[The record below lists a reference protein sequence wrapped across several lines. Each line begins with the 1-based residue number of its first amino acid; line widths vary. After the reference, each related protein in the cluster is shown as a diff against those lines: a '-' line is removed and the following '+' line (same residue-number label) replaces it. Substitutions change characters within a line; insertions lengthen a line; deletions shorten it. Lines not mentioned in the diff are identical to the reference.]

1 MRIFVE
7 CIGKELEVEDN
18 RTYRIV
24 TLINHE
30 GINVPNLKKEEFVQM
45 MKSDLRKAQE
55 LYNALMAPE
64 MEEYHQRLIQS
75 HIEQAVQ
82 YANSKWKTQKRRDEY
97 IETERKAAENIARPS
112 WDTEM
117 FWDFKPEVGN
127 IIPGVCILTPNE
139 DDVLFERCYEEW
151 IKSPWWQHGHGWVL
165 KYDCHTKSFRS
176 SARPWIEL
184 MMDDEATEERKRQ
197 QQNIDNDIAR
207 FYTNC
212 RYCGD

>member
-1 MRIFVE
+1 MKIFVE

-24 TLINHE
+24 TLIKHE
-30 GINVPNLKKEEFVQM
+30 GIDVPNLKKEEFVQM
-45 MKSDLRKAQE
+45 MKGDLLKAQE
-55 LYNALMAPE
+55 LYDALMAPE
-64 MEEYHQRLIQS
+64 MEEYHQRRIQS
-75 HIEQAVQ
+75 RIEQAVQ
-82 YANSKWKTQKRRDEY
+82 YANSKWKTQKRRDKY
-97 IETERKAAENIARPS
+97 IDAERKAAENMERPS
-112 WDTEM
+112 WNTEM

-127 IIPGVCILTPNE
+127 SIPGVCILMPSD
-139 DDVLFERCYEEW
+139 DDVLFERCYEKW

-197 QQNIDNDIAR
+197 QQDIDNDIAR
-207 FYTNC
+207 FYANC